1 MKLFKLIKNYR
12 CRVVGNANV
21 EILGLYHKH
30 TEVKNGGLF
39 FCLRGTRVD
48 GVEFL
53 NNCLF
58 VPKEG
63 EQAASDEGQ
72 AHEKA

>member
-1 MKLFKLIKNYR
+1 MQKGSQVYITGAFQTREVDRHVR
-12 CRVVGNANV
+12 CENCNGSLVYTERVG
-21 EILGLYHKH
+21 
-30 TEVKNGGLF
+30 EVTPN
-39 FCLRGTRVD
+39 

-72 AHEKA
+72 THEKA